1 MKNLLN
7 RTSLPAKFLL
17 LGLFSAI
24 LFFLPT
30 ALFIQSGS
38 QAIDAKKIEL
48 SGIPVEKKM
57 LTLLN
62 KIQRHRA
69 ESAIAISQ
77 HKPDNAPRLAL
88 AEDAS
93 RDLTTIITD
102 LKQVDNT
109 AQPLTSLATFNDDW
123 QQLQNDILA
132 GRLSLSD
139 SLQRHASLIQKLLI
153 ANQNVLDFYG
163 LTLDADLNTY
173 QFIISIFSRLPQLT
187 ETLGQIR
194 ASGASVIAAGNNVTD
209 ADRSRMAFQIESG
222 KTALA
227 QFNSNMEKVFTIEP
241 SLREIFARSDQD
253 ANKQAN
259 DALQLAE
266 HIFVSKSVTVA
277 PAEYIRVFT
286 QSINRYAE
294 LGSNSADKLSQM
306 LASQATEK
314 RHAQFWLLAGLFSI
328 ALLAV
333 YTAVMISRSVTG
345 PVELAVNAA
354 SKVAAGDLT
363 TSFTVTGTNEMSTL
377 LNALLLMQ
385 NRLAELVSGIKSN
398 AVTIATSSEEIAS
411 GNGDLSSRTEQQ
423 AASLAETAASMEQL
437 ASIISHNAE
446 NTRYASTMAESATN
460 AALLSG
466 NAMESVMETMHK
478 IRGSSGKI
486 EEITSVID
494 GIAFQ
499 TNILALNAAVEAARA
514 GESGKGFAVVAS
526 EVRALAQRSA
536 AAAKEIKALI
546 EQSVDHAHEGIAMAK
561 NAGDRVRQSV
571 EAIEQTSQ
579 LIRDISTSS
588 AEQSSGITQINIA
601 VNQMDQV
608 TQQNAVLVEESATSA
623 DDLAHRA
630 AHLRD
635 MVAVFRTAS

>member
-7 RTSLPAKFLL
+7 RISLPAKFLL

-48 SGIPVEKKM
+48 SGIPVEKKI

-385 NRLAELVSGIKSN
+385 NRLAELVSGIKTN

-536 AAAKEIKALI
+536 AAAKEIKGLI

>member
-194 ASGASVIAAGNNVTD
+194 ASGASVIAAGNNVTE

-306 LASQATEK
+306 LESQATEK
-314 RHAQFWLLAGLFSI
+314 RHAQFWLLAGLVSI

-536 AAAKEIKALI
+536 AAAKEIKGLI